1 MEEATATN
9 TTNSVGMQYDPDTI
23 MNKYYSVQ
31 FPLNGTGPTY
41 LFKLRNTPKNGLFIL
56 VKEDSIILKE
66 LKVGDILNMEYNP
79 MGYSDPS
86 ILKTQINSKN
96 SHNGFNGHSLIG
108 LSIIDG
114 QHDHWWTLGNQ
125 GIEIYAS

>member
-1 MEEATATN
+1 MEENTATN
-9 TTNSVGMQYDPDTI
+9 RTNSVGITPDSYTI

-31 FPLNGTGPTY
+31 FPLNDTGPTY
-41 LFKLRNTPKNGLFIL
+41 LFKLRNTPENGLCIL
-56 VKEDSIILKE
+56 VKEDSTILKQ
-66 LKVGDILNMEYNP
+66 LKVGDILTMEYNP
-79 MGYSDPS
+79 MGSSDPL

-114 QHDHWWTLGNQ
+114 QHDHW
-125 GIEIYAS
+125 